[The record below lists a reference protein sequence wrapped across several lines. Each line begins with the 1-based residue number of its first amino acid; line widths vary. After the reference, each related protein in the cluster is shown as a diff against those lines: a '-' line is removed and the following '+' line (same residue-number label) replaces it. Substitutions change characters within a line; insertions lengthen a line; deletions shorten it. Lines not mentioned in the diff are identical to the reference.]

1 MEGLPDWLADNLMG
15 LERSDFGEAIRMTP
29 NLYPILMSVHV
40 IGIALLLGSALIV
53 DLRLLGVA
61 RHVVPVTVVAR
72 YLLPVAHVGFSIV
85 VLTGLSMF
93 SGIAVS
99 VASSSAAPWKFGL
112 IAVAGLNI
120 AVFQWHIPQ
129 CVAVGPACS
138 KPAAG
143 KDRGPGVGL
152 FLGRR
157 RLCRTVPGLLKEV
170 PISVI
175 AITRLSRAHGHE
187 PFGTVLPLDRLTDEH
202 VS

>member
-1 MEGLPDWLADNLMG
+1 MEGLPDWFADNLMG

-99 VASSSAAPWKFGL
+99 VASNSAAPWKFGL

-120 AVFQWHIPQ
+120 AVFHCGIYRSVSQWDLH
-129 CVAVGPACS
+129 
-138 KPAAG
+138 AASPL
-143 KDRGPGVGL
+143 RANITALVSASSWAGVVFAGR
-152 FLGRR
+152 FL
-157 RLCRTVPGLLKEV
+157 
-170 PISVI
+170 
-175 AITRLSRAHGHE
+175 AY
-187 PFGTVLPLDRLTDEH
+187 
-202 VS
+202 